1 MTSTRRNL
9 LFICLAALAFRLLM
23 LVFIHN
29 PGMDDSL
36 HYYNLGRRLAQGQG
50 FTIDYV
56 WQYLRLYN
64 NLTHPIDYWMPLAG
78 IIAAGS
84 MKIFGINTF
93 AGVFPFLLM
102 GSLVPLL
109 VYAAARQYHTDERTA
124 LIAAAFAI
132 ALPEFIWQSTR
143 LLTTTPNMLL
153 IGGSVL
159 LLTYSLQK
167 GQWWTFALSGIL
179 AGLAYLN
186 RNDAALLIPMTVALL
201 LVYAIWG
208 RKHIRKQWAY
218 LLLTAF
224 AAFLVLLPWSLRNVR
239 ELGQVGMLENNR
251 IFFMVEYNDHH
262 SYDNQRITLERM
274 LAELTPAQIIGKR
287 VFELAA
293 AIKQII
299 VSLQP
304 VLIIGVVGGV
314 LLMVWRRDSDM
325 WVASAPVLILLLGII
340 VAYPLLIPMKNQGG
354 SFRMALGTLLP
365 LLLPFAAYSLTQA
378 IEKRVLQ
385 IATTVLII
393 GLSALL
399 SVDML
404 RLQTATIDQYH
415 TFVRQIVA
423 MTETLPDV
431 TGDGEVH
438 LMTQD
443 PIALSYYGVSS
454 ALVPNGTRDQIIEAA
469 QRYQIDYVM
478 LPTAWTDLDVFH
490 GMAQSDDPRFVY
502 AGAIDRAGR
511 LPAEFYA
518 MPDAGN

>member
-1 MTSTRRNL
+1 MTSTHRNL
-9 LFICLAALAFRLLM
+9 LFICLTALAFRLAM

-36 HYYNLGRRLAQGQG
+36 HYYNLGRRLAEGQG
-50 FTIDYV
+50 FTINYV
-56 WQYLRLYN
+56 WHHLRFYDD
-64 NLTHPIDYWMPLAG
+64 LTHPVDYWMPLAG

-84 MKIFGINTF
+84 MKIFGTNTF
-93 AGVFPFLLM
+93 AGIFPFMLM

-109 VYAAARQYHTDERTA
+109 VYAAARQYHMDERTA

-132 ALPEFIWQSTR
+132 TLPELMWQSTR

-159 LLTYSLQK
+159 LLTHGLQK
-167 GQWWTFALSGIL
+167 GRWWAFALSGVL
-179 AGLAYLN
+179 AGLGYLN
-186 RNDAALLIPMTVALL
+186 RNDVVLLIPMTIVL
-201 LVYAIWG
+201 LVVYLIWG

-218 LLLTAF
+218 LVLTAIT
-224 AAFLVLLPWSLRNVR
+224 AFLVILPWSLRNLR
-239 ELGQVGMLENNR
+239 ELGQVGMVENSR

-262 SYDNQRITLERM
+262 SYDNERITLERM

-287 VFELAA
+287 IFELAA

-299 VSLQP
+299 TSLEP

-314 LLMVWRRDSDM
+314 LLMLWRKDSAM
-325 WVASAPVLILLLGII
+325 WVASAPVLILLLGILI
-340 VAYPLLIPMKNQGG
+340 AYPILIPMKNQGG

-365 LLLPFAAYSLTQA
+365 LLIPFAAYALTQV
-378 IEKRVLQ
+378 IEKRAYQ
-385 IATTVLII
+385 IATTLLIV
-393 GLSALL
+393 GLSGLL

-404 RLQTATIDQYH
+404 RTQTTTIDQH
-415 TFVRQIVA
+415 HAFVQQIVA

-431 TGDGEVH
+431 TGDGEIR

-443 PIALSYYGVSS
+443 PIALSYYGLSS
-454 ALVPNGTRDQIIEAA
+454 VLVPNGTRDQIIDVAR
-469 QRYQIDYVM
+469 RYQIDYVL

-490 GMAQSDDPRFVY
+490 GTAQSDDPRFVY
-502 AGAIDRAGR
+502 AASIERAGR

-518 MPDAGN
+518 IQPDNG